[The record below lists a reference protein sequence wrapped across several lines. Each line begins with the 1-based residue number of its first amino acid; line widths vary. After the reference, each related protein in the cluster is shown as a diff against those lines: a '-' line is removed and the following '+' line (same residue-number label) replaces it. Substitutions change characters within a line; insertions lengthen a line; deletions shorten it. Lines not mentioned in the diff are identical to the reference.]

1 MSEISI
7 RKATGEDAT
16 VIHDLLTEL
25 ERTLGATS
33 KVKRTVEDLETFGF
47 SAQPC
52 FEALIAWSGSRAVGL
67 ALFFREFSTW
77 KGVPGVYVQDLYVS
91 ADLRGSGLGSKLM
104 KAVIERSRDW
114 RAGYCRLSV
123 HAGNEAAIAFYE
135 RLGFREVENEHVLVL
150 DTGELQER

>member
-1 MSEISI
+1 MQVNEISI
-7 RKATGEDAT
+7 RKATVEDAT
-16 VIHDLLTEL
+16 VIHDLLAAL
-25 ERTLGATS
+25 EQTLGATS

-47 SAQPC
+47 SGKPC

-67 ALFFREFSTW
+67 AIFFKEFSTW

-104 KAVIERSRDW
+104 KAVIEHSRDW

-135 RLGFREVENEHVLVL
+135 NLGFREVKNEHVFVL
-150 DTGELQER
+150 DMGKP

>member
-7 RKATGEDAT
+7 RKATVEDAT

-25 ERTLGATS
+25 EETLGATS
-33 KVKRTVEDLETFGF
+33 KVKRTVEDLEKFGF

-52 FEALIAWSGSRAVGL
+52 FEALIAWRGARAVGL
-67 ALFFREFSTW
+67 VLFFREFSTW

-104 KAVIERSRDW
+104 TAVFEHTRSWGVR
-114 RAGYCRLSV
+114 YCKLSV
-123 HAGNEAAIAFYE
+123 QAGNQAAIAFYE
-135 RLGFREVENEHVLVL
+135 RLGFKEVENEHVFML
-150 DTGELQER
+150 DVGKP